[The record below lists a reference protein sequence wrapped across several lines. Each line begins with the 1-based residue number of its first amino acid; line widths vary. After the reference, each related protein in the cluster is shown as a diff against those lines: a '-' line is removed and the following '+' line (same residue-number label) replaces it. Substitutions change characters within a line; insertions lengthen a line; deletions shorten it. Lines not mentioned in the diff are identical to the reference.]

1 MRQQGFTVW
10 FTGLPCSGKSTL
22 AWMLQKQLQEI
33 NLPVEVLDG
42 DEIRQ
47 ILTKGLGY
55 SKEDRNENI
64 RRIAFVAKLLT
75 RVGGIAIAAAIS
87 PYRETRDWAR
97 AQIGNFVEVYVNC
110 PLEVCIQR
118 DTKGHYAKALRGEMQ
133 HYTGVSDPYEPPL
146 NPEIV
151 LRTDQESL
159 AESVSKLLDGL
170 AARNLISLTGRQR
183 PSSADW
189 KV

>member
-1 MRQQGFTVW
+1 MSQKGFTVW

-75 RVGGIAIAAAIS
+75 RVGGVAIASAIS
-87 PYRETRDWAR
+87 PYREARDWAR

-118 DTKGHYAKALRGEMQ
+118 DVKGHYAKALKGEMP
-133 HYTGVSDPYEPPL
+133 HYTGVSDPYERPL
-146 NPEIV
+146 HPEIE
-151 LRTDQESL
+151 LHTDQESL
-159 AESVSKLLDGL
+159 DESLRKILDGL
-170 AARNLISLTGRQR
+170 ASRNLIAAARKQQAGPT
-183 PSSADW
+183 DW
-189 KV
+189 KL